1 MKVCPCTSSTWRYAT
16 PDETLLT
23 HVVVTIH
30 NLPCQLFVNSIR
42 TNIPGTKFPL
52 LTKPHNY
59 LHGWK
64 FQVYPITPS
73 TLIPHNTISPLFKS
87 QHFLLMNTIQAIK
100 NLGHAFLFIYSLMMI
115 QSHSSPLLLILWNL
129 LFKLLVVQVYAHHF
143 ANSSLSSLK
152 WVVLT
157 IEYFLKALAPTL
169 ALTRLWR
176 ILISS
181 FLSNSN
187 HLIFLRL
194 ISFLVNIYWKLLWSV
209 NISSWT
215 T

>member
-1 MKVCPCTSSTWRYAT
+1 MKDNPSTSSTKKYWIQ
-16 PDETLLT
+16 DESLLT
-23 HVVVTIH
+23 FGVVRIYK
-30 NLPCQLFVNSIR
+30 PYLFSLGDFIR
-42 TNIPGTKFPL
+42 SNISGTKFPL

-100 NLGHAFLFIYSLMMI
+100 NLGPAFLFIYSLMMI
-115 QSHSSPLLLILWNL
+115 QSHSSPLLLLLWNL

-152 WVVLT
+152 WVVLP
-157 IEYFLKALAPTL
+157 IDYFIKASA
-169 ALTRLWR
+169 
-176 ILISS
+176 
-181 FLSNSN
+181 
-187 HLIFLRL
+187 
-194 ISFLVNIYWKLLWSV
+194 
-209 NISSWT
+209 
-215 T
+215 